1 MSISAFPFNNIGS
14 AGGASDPIS
23 LSDSSPILA
32 LGNTSAFNNAQR
44 TLDRSVFGSPD
55 AGDLLIAFLC
65 RAGYTGESL
74 GTLFTPTFSPW
85 SNVVGS
91 ILRNASDNSEFTCS
105 IQIRDASG
113 DSEDTCLMGGNGPF
127 PSGLQITRWTGNLFV
142 FPGTIS
148 PDNNDSEVVA
158 DVTGLTR
165 EGGMGGG
172 AAQCLEVFCSSKRA
186 TAAQSILGSS
196 GTGESIITLGS
207 VDSIDNG
214 FDNAMVGIWG
224 YRFNPGLV
232 GFAAGDWD
240 GVGFTERSFAV
251 AARYRSGLS

>member
-1 MSISAFPFNNIGS
+1 MGLLVGPSIS
-14 AGGASDPIS
+14 GASAPPADPIG
-23 LSDSSPILA
+23 LSNSSPILA
-32 LGNTSAFNNAQR
+32 FGNTSNFNNAQR
-44 TLDRSVFGSPD
+44 TLDRSGFGTPV

-74 GTLFTPTFSPW
+74 GTLFTPTFAPW

-91 ILRNASDNSEFTCS
+91 VLHNAADNAEFTSS
-105 IQIRDASG
+105 IQIRDATG
-113 DSEDTCLMGGNGPF
+113 DSQDSCIMGGNGPF

-158 DVTGLTR
+158 DVAGLTR

-172 AAQCLEVFCSSKRA
+172 ADQCLEVFCSSKRA
-186 TAAQSILGSS
+186 TAAQSILGST
-196 GTGESIITLGS
+196 GTDQSIITLGS

-214 FDNAMVGIWG
+214 FNQGMVGIWG

-240 GVGFTERSFAV
+240 GAGFTERSFAV